1 LLGAGAI
8 IETMNDD
15 VLGHLSLAR
24 ALLNDELKE
33 GKGSRETALVITK
46 IDEAL
51 LWRQENLR
59 LRQPVENHSNDK

>member
-1 LLGAGAI
+1 
-8 IETMNDD
+8 MNDD
-15 VLGHLSLAR
+15 VLGHLREAK
-24 ALLNDELKE
+24 ALLNDEQKE

-59 LRQPVENHSNDK
+59 LRQPIENHSSEK